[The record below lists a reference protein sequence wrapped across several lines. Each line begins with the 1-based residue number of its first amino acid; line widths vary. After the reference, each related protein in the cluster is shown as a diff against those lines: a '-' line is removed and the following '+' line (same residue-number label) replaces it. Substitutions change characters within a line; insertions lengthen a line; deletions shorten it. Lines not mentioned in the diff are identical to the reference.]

1 MPIQLS
7 PEQEQRLEAV
17 VARGAYATTQEALD
31 AGVAAIEFASEPLPE
46 DERQEIEALLLEGL
60 ESPVMSSEEFW
71 AAVKADAAEIVT
83 EHKASLRQ
91 QGLSL
96 TK

>member
-7 PEQEQRLEAV
+7 PEQEQRLEAI

-46 DERQEIEALLLEGL
+46 DEREEIEALLLEGL
-60 ESPVMSSEEFW
+60 ESPTESEEEFW
-71 AAVKADAAEIVT
+71 TALKAETDQMLKDHRAAQPK
-83 EHKASLRQ
+83 
-91 QGLSL
+91 
-96 TK
+96 